1 MVCRIAVVNRA
12 LVGAFLLFSL
22 PQNLG
27 AAPSSAIKSMVSAG
41 SMVHDSQE
49 TIVEMIKPM
58 LMIIMPQSPTII
70 FKSLPK
76 AGCAALTNWARV
88 SEPYGRIE
96 IIM

>member
-27 AAPSSAIKSMVSAG
+27 AAPSSAIK

-76 AGCAALTNWARV
+76 AGCAALANWARV
-88 SEPYGRIE
+88 SEPHGRIE